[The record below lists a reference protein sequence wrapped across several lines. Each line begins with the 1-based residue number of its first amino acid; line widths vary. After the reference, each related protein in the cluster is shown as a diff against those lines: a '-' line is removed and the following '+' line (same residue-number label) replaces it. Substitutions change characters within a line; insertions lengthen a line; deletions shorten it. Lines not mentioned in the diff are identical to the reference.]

1 LKPGLSEVKPRFPGV
16 LLRPALARAWPLDQT
31 TPASS
36 YCADRSRIKANKTIL
51 VDEAVWTLAQLIAA
65 LTTQGK
71 LEPPVGPKEWICWT
85 LSALNTLGYTEHS
98 TDERGNLVFKSTPA
112 LLADRGQKS
121 NELYDRKYFFSDGQ
135 L

>member
-1 LKPGLSEVKPRFPGV
+1 MMHVTVRKALSRFRAKATLDTSFALK
-16 LLRPALARAWPLDQT
+16 T
-31 TPASS
+31 
-36 YCADRSRIKANKTIL
+36 NKTIV
-51 VDEAVWTLAQLIAA
+51 VDEAVWTLAELIAA

-71 LEPPVGPKEWICWT
+71 LEAPVGPKEWICWT
-85 LSALNTLGYTEHS
+85 LLALNTLGYTEHS

-121 NELYDRKYFFSDGQ
+121 NELYDRQYFFSDGQ